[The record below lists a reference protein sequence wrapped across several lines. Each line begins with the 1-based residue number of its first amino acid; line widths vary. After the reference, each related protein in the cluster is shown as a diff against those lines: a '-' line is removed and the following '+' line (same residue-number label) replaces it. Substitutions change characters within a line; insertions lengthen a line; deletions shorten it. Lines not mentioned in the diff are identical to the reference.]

1 MGIYDVTVTLREGM
15 PVYPGDA
22 DFRLEVLS
30 AIADGGSCNLS
41 ALHVGAHC
49 GTHIDAPNH
58 MVDGRQ
64 TVDGIEPSIL
74 VGPATVVAIENP
86 QKITLDELEQYEWDG
101 VERALFKTANSG
113 KLGQLDEFIEDYVYM
128 EASAAEFLAGQGL
141 VLVGVDYLSVD
152 PVDWAGDRAH
162 MPLLE
167 AGIILVEGLDLSEV
181 PPGQYEMFCGAL
193 KVRDGD
199 GAPARVLLRTLER
212 PDREQG

>member
-1 MGIYDVTVTLREGM
+1 MRIYDVTVTLREGM

-30 AIADGGSCNLS
+30 AIADGGPCNLS
-41 ALHVGAHC
+41 ALHVSAHC

-58 MVDGRQ
+58 MIDGRQ

-86 QKITLDELEQYEWDG
+86 EKITLEELEQHEWDG
-101 VERALFKTANSG
+101 IERALFKTANSG

-152 PVDWAGDRAH
+152 RLHSGTHPAH

-167 AGIILVEGLDLSEV
+167 AGIVLVEGLDLSEV
-181 PPGQYEMFCGAL
+181 PPGQYEIFCGAL
-193 KVRDGD
+193 KVKDGD
-199 GAPARVLLRTLER
+199 GAPARVLLRTLDQ
-212 PDREQG
+212 PNQEQG